1 MFLTQGKLKFYS
13 QPRTQNAVNA
23 AHPTRRFCVL
33 WYTSPLPHMQIWEIP
48 EDRVQTPRVPEV
60 VHRLQPSLGLHE
72 WSVFSESTM
81 GVCREARKKCCKYPK
96 QNFCNDYREGT
107 KQLFL
112 AWPLWA
118 DHTRVIKQA
127 SYWVA
132 SIPASC
138 LQARPLC
145 SSATATAG
153 PLPAAGRACLLFRA
167 LHSHFSLLSS
177 LPAQPAPK
185 LLPLHHCFGSCAV
198 SH

>member
-1 MFLTQGKLKFYS
+1 MRAEWGLVDVLRNWKQCTCKLCQS
-13 QPRTQNAVNA
+13 PTRTQNAANA
-23 AHPTRRFCVL
+23 THPTRRLCVL
-33 WYTSPLPHMQIWEIP
+33 WYTSPLPHMKI
-48 EDRVQTPRVPEV
+48 
-60 VHRLQPSLGLHE
+60 LGDTWRPGTNTKSSRSASQAAALTGFA
-72 WSVFSESTM
+72 WMVTVFSESTM
-81 GVCREARKKCCKYPK
+81 GVCREARKKQKCCKYPK
-96 QNFCNDYREGT
+96 QNFCNGCREGT

-112 AWPLWA
+112 VWALWA

-153 PLPAAGRACLLFRA
+153 PLPAAGRARLPFRA

-177 LPAQPAPK
+177 LPE
-185 LLPLHHCFGSCAV
+185 
-198 SH
+198 

>member
-1 MFLTQGKLKFYS
+1 MSSETGSSAHASSVSLLHA
-13 QPRTQNAVNA
+13 PRMLLMP
-23 AHPTRRFCVL
+23 PTPLEGCVCCGTL
-33 WYTSPLPHMQIWEIP
+33 VPCHTWKYWEIP

-60 VHRLQPSLGLHE
+60 LHRLQPSLGLLE
-72 WSVFSESTM
+72 WSQFSANQQWVSAEKP
-81 GVCREARKKCCKYPK
+81 EKKKKCCKYPK
-96 QNFCNDYREGT
+96 QNFCNGCREGT

-112 AWPLWA
+112 VWALWA

-153 PLPAAGRACLLFRA
+153 PLPAAGRARLPFRA

-177 LPAQPAPK
+177 LPE
-185 LLPLHHCFGSCAV
+185 
-198 SH
+198 